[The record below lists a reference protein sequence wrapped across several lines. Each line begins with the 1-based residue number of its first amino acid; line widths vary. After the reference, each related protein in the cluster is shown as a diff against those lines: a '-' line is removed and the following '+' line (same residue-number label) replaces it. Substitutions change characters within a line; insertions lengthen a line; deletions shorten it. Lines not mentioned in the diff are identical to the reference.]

1 MGSELWYVVLIAAVV
16 VERIAELVVSQRNVT
31 WALGQG
37 GAETGRAHYPLMV
50 ALHTGLLAAC
60 LLEVFAGHRPFLPV
74 LGATML
80 ALVLGAQAL
89 RWWCI
94 GTLARRWNTRVV
106 VIPGHSLVAAGP
118 YRWLRHPNYLA
129 VAIEGVALP
138 LVHTAWVT
146 ALVFTGLNA
155 VLLLGFRIPAEERA
169 LDTAS
174 AGQRGA
180 G

>member
-1 MGSELWYVVLIAAVV
+1 MSSELWYAVLIAAVV
-16 VERIAELVVSQRNVT
+16 VERIAELVVSQRNVS

-37 GAETGRAHYPLMV
+37 GAETGRGHYPPMV

-60 LLEVFAGHRPFLPV
+60 LLEVFAADRPFLPA
-74 LGATML
+74 LAAPMF

-94 GTLARRWNTRVV
+94 RVLGRRWNTRVV
-106 VIPGHSLVAAGP
+106 VIPGRPLIAAGP

-129 VAIEGVALP
+129 VAIEGIALP

-146 ALVFTGLNA
+146 AAVFTGLNA
-155 VLLLGFRIPAEERA
+155 VLLLLFRIPAEEHA
-169 LDTAS
+169 LESAS
-174 AGQRGA
+174 A
-180 G
+180 